1 LEGQT
6 TQWAKE
12 KEQKDKYWS
21 RKYYTEKERLSQKK
35 RKIKKK
41 GGGDV
46 RCSGR
51 VIILLLPLALSNQEN
66 NIFLRFALYSM
77 TY

>member
-1 LEGQT
+1 MGKRKRTKRQILV
-6 TQWAKE
+6 E
-12 KEQKDKYWS
+12 KILH
-21 RKYYTEKERLSQKK
+21 RKGKIEPKK